1 MLIFLKLLTEK
12 VSSLGRVL
20 GDRSVLYKYLNPHL
34 AAVATFSSST
44 DPKSLS
50 IYLIDIVKG
59 SILYHAVHENVSPL
73 HRVFLIQAENYII
86 YHFWSNGNLVKG
98 DGKGFQVVVCDLY
111 ESEHKDERFER

>member
-1 MLIFLKLLTEK
+1 MRECSPNFVYSTVLTIQQ
-12 VSSLGRVL
+12 
-20 GDRSVLYKYLNPHL
+20 
-34 AAVATFSSST
+34 ST
-44 DPKSLS
+44 AFAGLTARRLS